1 MILCD
6 RIGIRIASSVSRRT
20 YKQKIQWNCS
30 EGERE
35 RRLMFQKVTSRTP
48 YITIIGYQVI
58 QFANNYS
65 ERNFIT
71 AGETVKHLQTTTMLP
86 LRIGG
91 DGYLVT
97 LDG

>member
-6 RIGIRIASSVSRRT
+6 RIGIMIASSVSRRT

-71 AGETVKHLQTTTMLP
+71 AGETVKHLQTIYILASS
-86 LRIGG
+86 IGG
-91 DGYLVT
+91 DDT
-97 LDG
+97 